1 MISLSLFISEHL
13 ITYIP
18 LGKKEM
24 SKISE
29 IKDDIT
35 CTPFG
40 LYILIEKTEP
50 SPPFMYRNPFL
61 YEIQRVNV
69 SEYAFLINV
78 GV

>member
-50 SPPFMYRNPFL
+50 SPPFMYRKVHSCMKYNESMSQNTHSL
-61 YEIQRVNV
+61 
-69 SEYAFLINV
+69 
-78 GV
+78 